1 MIKGGRF
8 NERSDDD
15 AVYQGPLKES
25 ADNLTY
31 KKDFG
36 MLLDSKT
43 ECEIRNDEWH
53 QQLERLWKTDFEN
66 TKVETKVCAPGKPV
80 WYFPRYPVKHSLKP
94 GKGKA
99 GSWLCNKIWT
109 TARGG
114 LGACLPRK
122 FWNLEAQKCSSKH
135 FSWHNSSEKSILDQ
149 NQDEGIASC

>member
-80 WYFPRYPVKHSLKP
+80 
-94 GKGKA
+94 
-99 GSWLCNKIWT
+99 
-109 TARGG
+109 
-114 LGACLPRK
+114 
-122 FWNLEAQKCSSKH
+122 
-135 FSWHNSSEKSILDQ
+135 
-149 NQDEGIASC
+149 